1 MVCNTCPWM
10 IADLTSLGEGD
21 GHVRVCEFLAAALIL
36 KIEKAML
43 VNLDRLPRSS
53 HYLNFS

>member
-1 MVCNTCPWM
+1 M